1 MMIDGFLEAT
11 LLLFIAIDPIMLIPI
26 FINLTRGYSK
36 TDQRLISFKAV
47 TTTLI
52 LLTTFWLFGATV
64 LDQMGIRMS
73 SFKIIGGLFLI
84 AIAASMVFDKRSGK
98 KNNTAEVAIDDETIT
113 SVAVFPLAVPL
124 MAGPA
129 ALATALL
136 LGENK
141 GNDLNSYMIS
151 YGPILINCLLAL
163 IALMVAVK
171 AAKYIGPTIIT
182 VTEKIFGLLLGALA
196 IEFIIEGI
204 ETSFNLA

>member
-1 MMIDGFLEAT
+1 MIDSFLEAT

-36 TDQRLISFKAV
+36 ADQRLIAFKAA

-52 LLTTFWLFGATV
+52 LLSVFWLFGVTM
-64 LDQMGIRMS
+64 LDSMGIRMS

-84 AIAASMVFDKRSGK
+84 AIAASMVFDKRSSR
-98 KNNTAEVAIDDETIT
+98 KNNTAEVALDDETIT
-113 SVAVFPLAVPL
+113 SVAVFPLAIPL

-136 LGENK
+136 LGGNK
-141 GNDLNSYMIS
+141 GNDINGYMTS

-163 IALMVAVK
+163 IALMFAVK
-171 AAKYIGPTIIT
+171 AGKYIGPTIIT